1 MAIER
6 LIGKGNYSKRF
17 NKYFKIQFNFT
28 KIDVVMNVWGT
39 EECHVFG
46 TSSHCY
52 TSFFEYQ

>member
-28 KIDVVMNVWGT
+28 KIDVVMNV
-39 EECHVFG
+39 
-46 TSSHCY
+46 
-52 TSFFEYQ
+52 